1 MYNNEYE
8 SLYWKCG
15 TMDVYDHHAVRLFD
29 VLMKDFSNS
38 EFLLSCLILEEF
50 NMNDLLWNYK

>member
-15 TMDVYDHHAVRLFD
+15 TMDVYYHRDVRLFD

-38 EFLLSCLILEEF
+38 QFLLSCLILEEF